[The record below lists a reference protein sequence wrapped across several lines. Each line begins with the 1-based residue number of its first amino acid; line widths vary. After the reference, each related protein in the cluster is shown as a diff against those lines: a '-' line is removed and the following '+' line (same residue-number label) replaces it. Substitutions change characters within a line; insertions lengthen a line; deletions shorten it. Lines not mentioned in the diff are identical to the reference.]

1 MTCPRHSAH
10 VAWLQM
16 LGIDLTTT
24 LVILAALVVL
34 FLALDFLFAGGGMT
48 SAMMGGAIQC
58 SAAVMGSP
66 FGWVLIVALI
76 LVILAVFGI
85 FFGYGR

>member
-1 MTCPRHSAH
+1 MF
-10 VAWLQM
+10 
-16 LGIDLTTT
+16 GIDWTI
-24 LVILAALVVL
+24 VAVAIAVVVVL

-48 SAMMGGAIQC
+48 GAMMGSAMQC
-58 SAAVMGSP
+58 GAAVMGSP

-76 LVILAVFGI
+76 LVVLAAFGI